1 MSTLLADDPIFG
13 KVSPPPGID
22 KYKGLTEGGLVS
34 FLNVILNLLVVVA
47 GLYALFNLIFAGY
60 QFMSAGGDQKAVEA
74 AWGKIWQSLLGLTIV
89 AGSFLLAALFGWLIF
104 GDASAILKPQIFIPK
119 P

>member
-1 MSTLLADDPIFG
+1 MNPFG
-13 KVSPPPGID
+13 TVLPPPGID

-60 QFMSAGGDQKAVEA
+60 QFMSAGGDQKNIEA

-104 GDASAILKPQIFIPK
+104 GDASAILKPQIFVPTK
-119 P
+119 

>member
-1 MSTLLADDPIFG
+1 MTILLAQDNIFG
-13 KVSPPPGID
+13 KVQPPPGID

-60 QFMSAGGDQKAVEA
+60 QFMSAGGDPKNVEA
-74 AWGKIWQSLLGLTIV
+74 AWNKIWQSLLGLVIV
-89 AGSFLLAALFGWLIF
+89 AGAFLLAAVFGQLIF
-104 GDASAILKPQIFIPK
+104 GSPYAILNPTLSTPR
-119 P
+119 